1 MNRELI
7 KLEMSRHYWA
17 ITDLALRGIVDFVE
31 SNESLDF
38 ESFHNE
44 LEKPSA
50 YFGEQI
56 SGSLYSYRT
65 GDTGV
70 MVIDGPIMP
79 RATWLSEISG
89 IASID
94 VLTDEYK
101 AMLAD
106 DTIKQIVL
114 AMDTPGGVSTAI
126 SDFAT
131 LIKNSSKKTTAF
143 TWMAASAGYWIASAA
158 DEIVSP
164 VGGMVGSIG
173 VVMSYHDTSAK
184 DEKSGVKVYKIVS
197 SQSPNKRANPTTDNG
212 RAVVQQLLDD
222 LANGFITQ
230 VAENRNVSTE
240 TVMNS
245 FGGGAVFAE
254 QRALAAGMIDRVSDF
269 ETFMKDKTQPKQ
281 LFGFSTNNTKEN
293 QMSDENKVVE
303 TAAPVAPVVN
313 AKNIAKAERER
324 IQSIESLASMA
335 EGKHPSIV
343 AAVRGTIDSVK
354 FEDGMDKAKAEIHV
368 LKSITAAQE
377 KMITEFEADHKN
389 VNKVAEHVS
398 SANADEQK
406 TKTQAEYD
414 AKTKDLVAAAL
425 EANKLKGR

>member
-17 ITDLALRGIVDFVE
+17 ITDLALRGIVDFIE

-38 ESFHNE
+38 ESFHSE
-44 LEKPSA
+44 REKPSA

-70 MVIDGPIMP
+70 IVIDGPIIP

-131 LIKNSSKKTTAF
+131 LIKNSNKKTTAF

-184 DEKSGVKVYKIVS
+184 DEKSGVKVYEIVS

-222 LANGFITQ
+222 LATGFITQ
-230 VAENRNVSTE
+230 VAENRNVSTD
-240 TVMNS
+240 TVINS

-293 QMSDENKVVE
+293 QMSDETKVVE
-303 TAAPVAPVVN
+303 AAAPVAPVVN
-313 AKNIAKAERER
+313 AKDIAKAERER

-377 KMITEFEADHKN
+377 KLITEFEADHQD
-389 VNKVAEHVS
+389 VNQVAEHVS
-398 SANADEQK
+398 SANAEEQK
-406 TKTQAEYD
+406 TVEEKQRAAE
-414 AKTKDLVAAAL
+414 ANDLIVAAKAG
-425 EANKLKGR
+425 NR